1 MTDDTEPPDPL
12 AETIAETTREPPATD
27 EKPPSADFATSPPAA
42 PEGSADPEP
51 PPEEPRKPNRRE
63 RILFVLKWVGIGL
76 LTAVLAAALG
86 IVLVIRHYES
96 GLPSVESL
104 KKGYDPPQVTRVL
117 ARDGSVLASLFIERR
132 TVIPFA
138 EIPPHVKLAFL
149 AAEDAS
155 FYEHQGLDYFG
166 MVRALFVNLRAG
178 RAKQGASTIT
188 QQVIKN
194 VVLDASRSYERKIK
208 ETILARRLE
217 QSLTKDEIFG
227 LYLNHIYLGHGRY
240 GIEEA
245 ARYYFGKKA
254 RDLDLEEAA
263 TLAGLVAAPERYS
276 PRHDAGR
283 SLARRRFVLDQMHEK
298 GFLTDE
304 PWRAARDVPLRLAPA
319 ADGESELA
327 PEVVAQVK
335 KVLEAVAGD
344 RAKLGGFVVKTSLDP
359 GLQAAARR
367 AVREAL
373 TAYSTRQKLEPPF
386 TQDARRI
393 WGKGPSTPPKPET
406 KAAPGR
412 VVGVDDAA
420 RTIELEVGGARCRVP
435 LGAETRFNPKRLP
448 PSEFTKVGAALRVV
462 LETEPSAEGPVPC
475 RLALGP
481 EAALVAIDVRTRE
494 IRALVGSYDAVMG
507 SLDRAT
513 RARRQPG
520 SAFKPFV
527 YSYAL
532 SSRRFTPASVLT
544 LPNRPDKGRTAPD
557 AGAGAISPTR
567 TMPLRLAIAKSDN
580 DAATKLLEE
589 VGAPNVVGWAH
600 ALGIESEL
608 RPTPSLALGA
618 YEVTPLEITNAYA
631 TFASG
636 GELEPPRLVLSILAP
651 GGKELPLPATP
662 PRRRVMSP
670 EEAYLT
676 TSLLRSV
683 VESGTGQR
691 AKTLGRPVAGKTG
704 TTNDAKDAWFVGYST
719 EIVAGVW
726 VGYDDPIPLGW
737 GEAGSA
743 TALPA
748 WVSFMKVAHEGRPST
763 DFPRPGSIVVL
774 SVDPATG
781 LIAYP
786 GQTDAAEEEFLE
798 GTAPSEVS
806 APDAGAADAGELDA
820 ALDDES
826 RESRTGSLP
835 ETPPDG
841 GTTETAPPPF

>member
-1 MTDDTEPPDPL
+1 V
-12 AETIAETTREPPATD
+12 
-27 EKPPSADFATSPPAA
+27 PSPEAA
-42 PEGSADPEP
+42 AAIR
-51 PPEEPRKPNRRE
+51 RK
-63 RILFVLKWVGIGL
+63 RILSALKWVGVGL
-76 LTAVLAAALG
+76 GAALLAAVLTV
-86 IVLVIRHYES
+86 VLVIRHYES

-132 TVIPFA
+132 TVIPFS
-138 EIPPHVKLAFL
+138 EIPRHVKLAFL

-155 FYEHQGLDYFG
+155 FYEHEGLDYLG

-178 RAKQGASTIT
+178 RTKQGASTIT

-194 VVLDASRSYERKIK
+194 VVLGPEKSYERKIK

-254 RDLDLEEAA
+254 RDLGLEEGA
-263 TLAGLVAAPERYS
+263 TLAGLVASPERYS
-276 PRHDAGR
+276 PRHSAER
-283 SLARRRFVLDQMHEK
+283 SLSRRRFVLDQMHEK

-304 PWRAARDVPLRLAPA
+304 PWKAARDVPLRLSPA

-335 KVLEAVAGD
+335 KVLEQVSGE
-344 RAKLGGFVVKTSLDP
+344 RARVGGFVVKTSLDP
-359 GLQAAARR
+359 ALQAAARQ

-373 TAYSTRQKLEPPF
+373 AAYATRQKLEPPF
-386 TQDARRI
+386 TLETRRI
-393 WGKGPSTPPKPET
+393 WGKPPSVPPKPET
-406 KAAPGR
+406 KAAPAR
-412 VVGVDDAA
+412 VVHVDDAA
-420 RTIELEVGGARCRVP
+420 RTIDLDIAGARCRVA
-435 LGAETRFNPKRLP
+435 LGAEARFNPKRLP
-448 PSEFTKVGAALRVV
+448 PSEFTKVGAVLRVV
-462 LETEPSAEGPVPC
+462 LEAEPTPSGPVPC

-494 IRALVGSYDAVMG
+494 IRALVGSHDAIMG

-544 LPNRPDKGRTAPD
+544 VPNRPEKNRAAD
-557 AGAGAISPTR
+557 AGAPGPVPPTR
-567 TMPLRLAIAKSDN
+567 TIPVRMAIAKSDN

-589 VGAPNVVGWAH
+589 VGAPNVVSWAH

-618 YEVTPLEITNAYA
+618 YEVTPLELTNAYV
-631 TFASG
+631 TFANG
-636 GELEPPRLVLSILAP
+636 GELEAPRLVQSIVAP
-651 GGKELPLPATP
+651 GGKELPLPPTP
-662 PRRRVMSP
+662 PRRRVMTP

-683 VESGTGQR
+683 VETGTAQR
-691 AKTLGRPVAGKTG
+691 AKALGRPVAGKTG
-704 TTNDAKDAWFVGYST
+704 TTNEAKDAWFVGYST
-719 EIVAGVW
+719 ELVVGVW
-726 VGYDDPIPLGW
+726 VGYDDPAPLGW

-748 WVSFMKVAHEGRPST
+748 WLSFMKVAHAGHPST
-763 DFPRPGSIVVL
+763 DFPRPGSIALV
-774 SVDPATG
+774 SVDPQTG
-781 LIAYP
+781 LLAYP
-786 GQTDAAEEEFLE
+786 GQTDAVEEEFLE
-798 GTAPSEVS
+798 GTVPNDVA
-806 APDAGAADAGELDA
+806 APDAGAPDTLDGGALDA
-820 ALDDES
+820 SVDDEA
-826 RESRTGSLP
+826 RESRTGALP
-835 ETPPDG
+835 ETPPNPPDAG
-841 GTTETAPPPF
+841 GDPGGPPPF

>member
-1 MTDDTEPPDPL
+1 MSEPADPL
-12 AETIAETTREPPATD
+12 AKTA
-27 EKPPSADFATSPPAA
+27 KF
-42 PEGSADPEP
+42 EGP
-51 PPEEPRKPNRRE
+51 PPEPTNRPGRRE
-63 RILFVLKWVGIGL
+63 RVLYVLKWVGAGL
-76 LTAVLAAALG
+76 GASLLAAALTV
-86 IVLVIRHYES
+86 VLVIRHYES
-96 GLPSVESL
+96 GLPSVETL

-132 TVIPFA
+132 TVIPFE
-138 EIPPHVKLAFL
+138 EIPRHVKLAFL

-155 FYEHQGLDYFG
+155 FYEHQGLDYLG
-166 MVRALFVNLRAG
+166 MVRALVVNLRAG
-178 RAKQGASTIT
+178 RSKQGASTIT

-194 VVLDASRSYERKIK
+194 VVLGPERSYERKIK

-217 QSLTKDEIFG
+217 QSLTKDEIFA

-254 RDLDLEEAA
+254 KEIDLEEGAS
-263 TLAGLVAAPERYS
+263 LAGLVASPERYS
-276 PRHDAGR
+276 PRHDAEK
-283 SLARRRFVLDQMHEK
+283 SLVRRRFVLDQMLEK
-298 GFLTDE
+298 GFLTSE
-304 PWRAARDVPLRLAPA
+304 PWKAARDVPLRLAPA

-335 KVLEAVAGD
+335 KVLEQVAGD
-344 RAKLGGFVVKTSLDP
+344 RARLGGFVVKTSLDP
-359 GLQAAARR
+359 SLQLAARK
-367 AVREAL
+367 AVRDAL
-373 TAYSTRQKLEPPF
+373 AQYATRQKLEPPL
-386 TQDARRI
+386 TLETRRI
-393 WGKGPSTPPKPET
+393 WGKPPATAPKPET

-412 VVGVDDAA
+412 VIAVDDAA
-420 RTIELEVGGARCRVP
+420 RTVDVELGGARCRLA
-435 LGAETRFNPKRLP
+435 LGGETRYNPKRLP
-448 PSEFTKVGAALRVV
+448 PSEFTRVGAVLRVV
-462 LETEPSAEGPVPC
+462 LESAPAGDAPVPC

-527 YSYAL
+527 YGYAL

-544 LPNRPDKGRTAPD
+544 LPNKPEKGRPD
-557 AGAGAISPTR
+557 AGAAEVPPTR
-567 TMPLRLAIAKSDN
+567 SLSVRQAIAKSDN
-580 DAATKLLEE
+580 DAATKLLAEI
-589 VGAPNVVGWAH
+589 GAPNVVGFAH

-618 YEVTPLEITNAYA
+618 YEVTPLEITNAFA

-636 GELEPPRLVLSILAP
+636 GELEPPRLVLSIVAP
-651 GGKELPLPATP
+651 GGKELPLPAAP
-662 PRRRVMSP
+662 PRRRVMTV

-683 VESGTGQR
+683 VESGTAQR
-691 AKTLGRPVAGKTG
+691 AKALGRPAVGKTG
-704 TTNDAKDAWFVGYST
+704 TTNEAKDAWFVGYTT
-719 EIVAGVW
+719 ELVAGVW
-726 VGYDDPIPLGW
+726 VGYDDPTPLGW

-748 WVSFMKVAHEGRPST
+748 WVAFMKAAHEGHPST
-763 DFPRPGSIVVL
+763 DFPRPGSIAVV
-774 SVDPATG
+774 SVDPLTG
-781 LIAYP
+781 LLAYP
-786 GQTDAAEEEFLE
+786 GQSDAIEEEFLE
-798 GTAPSEVS
+798 GTAPTEVS
-806 APDAGAADAGELDA
+806 APDAGAPDAGSPDA
-820 ALDDES
+820 AVDDEA

-835 ETPPDG
+835 ESLPTAEDAG
-841 GTTETAPPPF
+841 AGSAAPPPF

>member
-1 MTDDTEPPDPL
+1 MSDETAPPDPL
-12 AETIAETTREPPATD
+12 AETVVAPPPD
-27 EKPPSADFATSPPAA
+27 N
-42 PEGSADPEP
+42 EP
-51 PPEEPRKPNRRE
+51 PPEDQPVPRSRRE
-63 RILFVLKWVGIGL
+63 RVLFALKWVGIGL
-76 LTAVLAAALG
+76 GAALVLAVLTV
-86 IVLVIRHYES
+86 VLVIRHYES
-96 GLPSVESL
+96 GLPSVEVL

-138 EIPPHVKLAFL
+138 EIPRHVKLAFL

-155 FYEHQGLDYFG
+155 FYEHQGLDYLG
-166 MVRALFVNLRAG
+166 MVRALVVNLRAG

-194 VVLDASRSYERKIK
+194 VVLGPERSYERKIK

-217 QSLTKDEIFG
+217 QSLTKDEIFS

-240 GIEEA
+240 GVEEA

-254 RDLDLEEAA
+254 RDIDLEEAA

-276 PRHDAGR
+276 PRHDAER
-283 SLARRRFVLDQMHEK
+283 SLVRRRFVLDQMHEK
-298 GFLTDE
+298 GFLTTE
-304 PWRAARDVPLRLAPA
+304 PWQAARDVPLRLAPA

-335 KVLEAVAGD
+335 KVLEEVAGD
-344 RAKLGGFVVKTSLDP
+344 RARLGGFVVKTSLDP
-359 GLQAAARR
+359 GLQTAARR

-373 TAYSTRQKLEPPF
+373 AAYATRQKLEPPF
-386 TQDARRI
+386 TLESRRI
-393 WGKGPSTPPKPET
+393 WGKSPSTPPKPET
-406 KAAPGR
+406 KAAPGH
-412 VVGVDDAA
+412 VVAVDDAA
-420 RTIELEVGGARCRVP
+420 RTIDIDVGGARCRVP
-435 LGAETRFNPKRLP
+435 LGAETRYNPKRLP
-448 PSEFTKVGAALRVV
+448 PSEFTRVGAALRVV
-462 LETEPSAEGPVPC
+462 LEAEASGEAPVPC

-513 RARRQPG
+513 HARRQPG

-532 SSRRFTPASVLT
+532 SSRRFTPASVLV
-544 LPNRPDKGRTAPD
+544 LPNKPEKGRPD
-557 AGAGAISPTR
+557 AGAPTPAPPTR
-567 TMPLRLAIAKSDN
+567 SISLRLAIAKSDN
-580 DAATKLLEE
+580 DAATKLLEA
-589 VGAPNVVGWAH
+589 VGAPNVVGWAR
-600 ALGIESEL
+600 ALGIDSEL

-618 YEVTPLEITNAYA
+618 YEVTPLEITNAFA

-636 GELEPPRLVLSILAP
+636 GELEPPKLVLSILAP
-651 GGKELPLPATP
+651 GGKELPLPAAP
-662 PRRRVMSP
+662 PRRRVMSE

-683 VESGTGQR
+683 VENGTGQR
-691 AKTLGRPVAGKTG
+691 AKALGRPVAGKTG
-704 TTNDAKDAWFVGYST
+704 TTNEAKDAWFVGYST
-719 EIVAGVW
+719 ELVAGVW
-726 VGYDDPIPLGW
+726 VGYDDPVPLGW

-748 WVSFMKVAHEGRPST
+748 WLAFMKTAHEGHPST
-763 DFPRPGSIVVL
+763 DFPRPGSIAVVT
-774 SVDPATG
+774 VDPATG
-781 LIAYP
+781 LLAYS
-786 GQTDAAEEEFLE
+786 GQTDSIEEEFLE

-806 APDAGAADAGELDA
+806 VPDAGAGSADAGAPDA
-820 ALDDES
+820 AVDDEA
-826 RESRTGSLP
+826 RESHRGALP
-835 ETPPDG
+835 EALPSDAGSDDG
-841 GTTETAPPPF
+841 GPPPF

>member
-1 MTDDTEPPDPL
+1 MSEETPPPDPL
-12 AETIAETTREPPATD
+12 AETVVA
-27 EKPPSADFATSPPAA
+27 
-42 PEGSADPEP
+42 P
-51 PPEEPRKPNRRE
+51 PPETPSPPDVTNKKSRRE
-63 RILFVLKWVGIGL
+63 RILFALKWIGIGL
-76 LTAVLAAALG
+76 GAAIALG
-86 IVLVIRHYES
+86 LLSVVLVIRHYES

-138 EIPPHVKLAFL
+138 EIPRHVKLAFL

-155 FYEHQGLDYFG
+155 FYEHQGLDYVG

-178 RAKQGASTIT
+178 RSKQGASTIT

-194 VVLDASRSYERKIK
+194 VVLGPERSYERKIK

-217 QSLTKDEIFG
+217 QSLTKDEIFA

-254 RDLDLEEAA
+254 RELDLEEAA

-276 PRHDAGR
+276 PRHDAER

-298 GFLTDE
+298 GFLTSE
-304 PWRAARDVPLRLAPA
+304 PWQAARDVPLRLAPA

-335 KVLEAVAGD
+335 KVLEEVAGE
-344 RAKLGGFVVKTSLDP
+344 RARLGGFVVKTSLDP
-359 GLQAAARR
+359 GLQAAARK

-373 TAYSTRQKLEPPF
+373 GAYATRQKLEPPF
-386 TQDARRI
+386 TLESRRI
-393 WGKGPSTPPKPET
+393 WGKPPRVPPKPET
-406 KAAPGR
+406 KAAPGQ
-412 VVGVDDAA
+412 VVAVDDVA
-420 RTIELEVGGARCRVP
+420 RTIDVEVGGARCRVP
-435 LGAETRFNPKRLP
+435 LGAEPRFNPKRLP
-448 PSEFTKVGAALRVV
+448 PSEFTRVGAALRVV
-462 LETEPSAEGPVPC
+462 LETEPGSGGPVPC

-527 YSYAL
+527 YGYAL
-532 SSRRFTPASVLT
+532 ASRRFTPASVLT
-544 LPNRPDKGRTAPD
+544 LPNKPEKARPD
-557 AGAGAISPTR
+557 AGAPKDIPPTR
-567 TMPLRLAIAKSDN
+567 TISLRLAIAKSDN

-589 VGAPNVVGWAH
+589 VGAPNVVGWAR

-618 YEVTPLEITNAYA
+618 YEVTPLEITNAFV

-636 GELEPPRLVLSILAP
+636 GELEPPKLVLSIVGP
-651 GGKELPLPATP
+651 GGKELLLPAAP
-662 PRRRVMSP
+662 PRRRVMTP

-683 VESGTGQR
+683 VENGTGQH
-691 AKTLGRPVAGKTG
+691 AKALGRPVAGKTG
-704 TTNDAKDAWFVGYST
+704 TTNEAKDAWFVGYTT
-719 EIVAGVW
+719 ELVAGVW
-726 VGYDDPIPLGW
+726 VGYDDPVPLGW

-748 WVSFMKVAHEGRPST
+748 WLSFMKVAHEGHPST
-763 DFPRPGSIVVL
+763 DFPRPGSIAIVT
-774 SVDPATG
+774 VDPATG
-781 LIAYP
+781 LLAYP
-786 GQTDAAEEEFLE
+786 GQTDAVEEEFLE
-798 GTAPSEVS
+798 GTTPSEV
-806 APDAGAADAGELDA
+806 AVPDAGAPDAIDAGTPDA
-820 ALDDES
+820 AVDDEA
-826 RESRTGSLP
+826 RESHAGALP
-835 ETPPDG
+835 EILPTPPDAG
-841 GTTETAPPPF
+841 DVASPPF

>member
-1 MTDDTEPPDPL
+1 MSEAPEPPDPL
-12 AETIAETTREPPATD
+12 AETIAA
-27 EKPPSADFATSPPAA
+27 
-42 PEGSADPEP
+42 EP
-51 PPEEPRKPNRRE
+51 PPEGGEPPPEAAAAVRKK
-63 RILFVLKWVGIGL
+63 RILAALKWVGIGIGVSL
-76 LTAVLAAALG
+76 LAVALTV
-86 IVLVIRHYES
+86 VLVIRHYES
-96 GLPSVESL
+96 DLPSVESL

-132 TVIPFA
+132 TVIPFS
-138 EIPPHVKLAFL
+138 EIPRHVKLAFL

-155 FYEHQGLDYFG
+155 FYEHEGLDYLG

-194 VVLDASRSYERKIK
+194 VVLGPEKSYERKIK

-254 RDLDLEEAA
+254 KDLGLEEGA
-263 TLAGLVAAPERYS
+263 TLAGLIASPERYS
-276 PRHDAGR
+276 PRHSAER
-283 SLARRRFVLDQMHEK
+283 SLSRRRFVLDQMREK

-304 PWRAARDVPLRLAPA
+304 PWQVARDVPLRLAPA
-319 ADGESELA
+319 SDGESELA

-335 KVLEAVAGD
+335 KVLEQVGGE
-344 RAKLGGFVVKTSLDP
+344 RARLGGFVVKTSLDP
-359 GLQAAARR
+359 ALQAAARN

-373 TAYSTRQKLEPPF
+373 AAYATRQKLEPPF
-386 TQDARRI
+386 TLETRRI
-393 WGKGPSTPPKPET
+393 WGKVPSVPPKPET
-406 KAAPGR
+406 KAVPAR
-412 VVGVDDAA
+412 VVQVDDAA
-420 RTIELEVGGARCRVP
+420 RTIDLDVAGARCRVA
-435 LGAETRFNPKRLP
+435 LAAETRFNPKRLP
-448 PSEFTKVGAALRVV
+448 PSEFTKVGAALRII
-462 LETEPSAEGPVPC
+462 LEAEPTPSGPVPC

-494 IRALVGSYDAVMG
+494 IRALVGSHDAVMG

-544 LPNRPDKGRTAPD
+544 LPNRPEKNRAAD
-557 AGAGAISPTR
+557 AGAPIAPTR
-567 TMPLRLAIAKSDN
+567 TISVRTAIAKSDN

-589 VGAPNVVGWAH
+589 VGAPNVVSWAH
-600 ALGIESEL
+600 ALGIESDL
-608 RPTPSLALGA
+608 KPTPSLALGA
-618 YEVTPLEITNAYA
+618 YEVTPLELTNAYV
-631 TFASG
+631 TFANG
-636 GELEPPRLVLSILAP
+636 GELEPARLVQSIVAP
-651 GGKELPLPATP
+651 GGKELPLPPTP
-662 PRRRVMSP
+662 PRRRVMTQ

-683 VESGTGQR
+683 VEGGTAQR
-691 AKTLGRPVAGKTG
+691 AKALGRPVAGKTG
-704 TTNDAKDAWFVGYST
+704 TTNEAKDAWFVGYST
-719 EIVAGVW
+719 ELVVGVW
-726 VGYDDPIPLGW
+726 VGYDDPVPLGW

-748 WVSFMKVAHEGRPST
+748 WLSFMKVANAGHPST
-763 DFPRPGSIVVL
+763 DFPRPGSIAVV
-774 SVDPATG
+774 SVDPQTG
-781 LIAYP
+781 LLAYP
-786 GQTDAAEEEFLE
+786 GQTDPVEEEFLE
-798 GTAPSEVS
+798 GTVPSEVA
-806 APDAGAADAGELDA
+806 APDAGAPDAGAGDA
-820 ALDDES
+820 SVDDEA
-826 RESRTGSLP
+826 RESRTGTLPESLP
-835 ETPPDG
+835 NPPDAGADPG
-841 GTTETAPPPF
+841 GPPPF

>member
-1 MTDDTEPPDPL
+1 MSEAPEPADPL
-12 AETIAETTREPPATD
+12 AETTKA
-27 EKPPSADFATSPPAA
+27 
-42 PEGSADPEP
+42 EP
-51 PPEEPRKPNRRE
+51 PPEAVAKDRKK
-63 RILFVLKWVGIGL
+63 RILAALKWVGIGL
-76 LTAVLAAALG
+76 GVACLTAALTV
-86 IVLVIRHYES
+86 VLVIRHYES

-132 TVIPFA
+132 TVIPFD
-138 EIPPHVKLAFL
+138 EIPRHVKLAFL

-155 FYEHQGLDYFG
+155 FYEHEGLDYLG
-166 MVRALFVNLRAG
+166 MVRALFVNIRAG
-178 RAKQGASTIT
+178 RPKQGASTIT

-194 VVLDASRSYERKIK
+194 VVLGPEKSLERKIK

-254 RDLDLEEAA
+254 RDLGLEEGA
-263 TLAGLVAAPERYS
+263 TLAGLVASPERYS
-276 PRHDAGR
+276 PRHSAEK
-283 SLARRRFVLDQMHEK
+283 SLSRRRFVLDQMREK
-298 GFLTDE
+298 GFLTEE
-304 PWRAARDVPLRLAPA
+304 PWQVARDVPLRLAPA

-335 KVLEAVAGD
+335 KVLEQVAGD
-344 RAKLGGFVVKTSLDP
+344 RARLGGFVVKTSLDP
-359 GLQAAARR
+359 GLQAAARS

-373 TAYSTRQKLEPPF
+373 AAYAVRQKLEPPF
-386 TQDARRI
+386 TLDTRRI
-393 WGKGPSTPPKPET
+393 WGKPPSAPPKPER
-406 KAAPGR
+406 AAAGK
-412 VVGVDDAA
+412 VAAVDDAA
-420 RTIELEVGGARCRVP
+420 RTIDIEVGGVHCRVA

-448 PSEFTKVGAALRVV
+448 PSEFTRVGALLRVV
-462 LETEPSAEGPVPC
+462 LESEPTGGGPVPC

-494 IRALVGSYDAVMG
+494 IRALVGSHDAVMG

-544 LPNRPDKGRTAPD
+544 LPNRPDKNRAPD
-557 AGAGAISPTR
+557 AGGPQAPTR
-567 TMPLRLAIAKSDN
+567 TIGLRLAIAKSDN
-580 DAATKLLEE
+580 DAATKLLQE
-589 VGAPNVVGWAH
+589 VGAPNVVSWAH

-618 YEVTPLEITNAYA
+618 YEVTPLELTNAYV
-631 TFASG
+631 TFANG
-636 GELEPPRLVLSILAP
+636 GELEPPRLVLSIVAP
-651 GGKELPLPATP
+651 GGKELALPPTP
-662 PRRRVMSP
+662 PRRRVMTA

-683 VESGTGQR
+683 VENGTGQR
-691 AKTLGRPVAGKTG
+691 AKALGRPVAGKTG
-704 TTNDAKDAWFVGYST
+704 TTNEAKDAWFVGYST
-719 EIVAGVW
+719 EFVVGVW
-726 VGYDDPIPLGW
+726 VGYDDPVPLGW

-748 WVSFMKVAHEGRPST
+748 WLSFMKVANDGHPST
-763 DFPRPGSIVVL
+763 AFPRPGSISVVA
-774 SVDPATG
+774 VDPQTG
-781 LIAYP
+781 LLAYP
-786 GQTDAAEEEFLE
+786 GQTDSVEEEFLE
-798 GTAPSEVS
+798 GTVPSEVS
-806 APDAGAADAGELDA
+806 APDAGAEETVDAG
-820 ALDDES
+820 ALDGSVDDEA
-826 RESRTGSLP
+826 RESRTGALP
-835 ETPPDG
+835 ETPPNSRDAG
-841 GTTETAPPPF
+841 GDPGGPPPF

>member
-1 MTDDTEPPDPL
+1 MSEVPESPTPETEP
-12 AETIAETTREPPATD
+12 
-27 EKPPSADFATSPPAA
+27 SA
-42 PEGSADPEP
+42 EP
-51 PPEEPRKPNRRE
+51 PPETPTKNRRE
-63 RILFVLKWVGIGL
+63 RILVALKWVGIGL
-76 LTAVLAAALG
+76 GASLLAAVLTV
-86 IVLVIRHYES
+86 VLVIRHYES

-138 EIPPHVKLAFL
+138 EIPKHVKLAFL
-149 AAEDAS
+149 AAEDAN
-155 FYEHQGLDYFG
+155 FYEHEGLDYLG

-178 RAKQGASTIT
+178 KAKQGASTIT

-194 VVLDASRSYERKIK
+194 VVLGPERSYERKIK

-254 RDLDLEEAA
+254 RDLDLEEGAA
-263 TLAGLVAAPERYS
+263 LAGLVASPERYS
-276 PRHDAGR
+276 PRHSAER
-283 SLARRRFVLDQMHEK
+283 SLVRRHFVLDQMREK
-298 GFLTDE
+298 GFLTSE
-304 PWRAARDVPLRLAPA
+304 PWQIARDAPLRLAPA

-335 KVLEAVAGD
+335 KVLEQVAGD
-344 RAKLGGFVVKTSLDP
+344 RARLGGFVVKTSLDP
-359 GLQAAARR
+359 GLQAAARS
-367 AVREAL
+367 AVRDAL
-373 TAYSTRQKLEPPF
+373 HAYATRQKLEPPF
-386 TQDARRI
+386 LLESRRI
-393 WGKGPSTPPKPET
+393 WGKPPSVPPKAET

-412 VVGVDDAA
+412 VVLVDDAA
-420 RTIELEVGGARCRVP
+420 RAIEVDVGGARCRVP
-435 LGAETRFNPKRLP
+435 LAAETRFNPKRLP
-448 PSEFTKVGAALRVV
+448 PSEFTRVGAALRVV
-462 LETEPSAEGPVPC
+462 LEAEPTGPLPVPC

-532 SSRRFTPASVLT
+532 YSRRFTTASVLT
-544 LPNRPDKGRTAPD
+544 LPNRPEKGRPD
-557 AGAGAISPTR
+557 AGVEVPPTR
-567 TMPLRLAIAKSDN
+567 TVPLRLGIAKSDN
-580 DAATKLLEE
+580 DAATKLLQE
-589 VGAPNVVGWAH
+589 VGAPNVVSWAH

-618 YEVTPLEITNAYA
+618 YEVTPLELTNAYV
-631 TFASG
+631 TFANG
-636 GELEPPRLVLSILAP
+636 GELEAPRLVLSIVAP
-651 GGKELPLPATP
+651 GGKELPLPPLP
-662 PRRRVMSP
+662 PRRRVMTVD
-670 EEAYLT
+670 EAYLT
-676 TSLLRSV
+676 TSLMKSV

-691 AKTLGRPVAGKTG
+691 AKALGRPVAGKTG
-704 TTNDAKDAWFVGYST
+704 TTNEAKDAWFVGYTT
-719 EIVAGVW
+719 ELVAGVW
-726 VGYDDPIPLGW
+726 VGYDDPVPLGW

-748 WVSFMKVAHEGRPST
+748 WVSFMKKAHEGHPST
-763 DFPRPGSIVVL
+763 DFPRPGTIAVVT
-774 SVDPATG
+774 VDPATG

-786 GQTDAAEEEFLE
+786 GQTDAVEEEFLD
-798 GTAPSEVS
+798 GTVPNEVAPV
-806 APDAGAADAGELDA
+806 DAGAPVVVDAGVLDA
-820 ALDDES
+820 AVDDEA

-835 ETPPDG
+835 ETLPNTPDAG
-841 GTTETAPPPF
+841 GQAASPPPF

>member
-1 MTDDTEPPDPL
+1 MSDDAQPPDPL
-12 AETIAETTREPPATD
+12 AETQVSPKEGAS
-27 EKPPSADFATSPPAA
+27 PSPGSEAA
-42 PEGSADPEP
+42 PDAEP
-51 PPEEPRKPNRRE
+51 PPGAPQTPSRRE
-63 RILFVLKWVGIGL
+63 RILFVLKWVAVGL
-76 LTAVLAAALG
+76 GTAVVAVVLS
-86 IVLVIRHYES
+86 IVLVIRHYEAS
-96 GLPSVESL
+96 LPSVESL

-149 AAEDAS
+149 AAEDAH
-155 FYEHQGLDYFG
+155 FYEHQGLDYLG

-194 VVLDASRSYERKIK
+194 VVLDAERSYERKIK

-254 RDLDLEEAA
+254 RQLDLEEAA

-283 SLARRRFVLDQMHEK
+283 ALARRRFVLDQMHEK
-298 GFLTDE
+298 GFLNAE
-304 PWRAARDVPLRLAPA
+304 PWQAARDVPLRLAPA

-344 RAKLGGFVVKTSLDP
+344 RARLGGFVVKTSIDP

-367 AVREAL
+367 AVRDAL
-373 TAYSTRQKLEPPF
+373 AAYATRQKLEPPF
-386 TQDARRI
+386 TQESRRI
-393 WGKGPSTPPKPET
+393 WGKPPTSAPKPET

-412 VVGVDDAA
+412 VALVDDAA
-420 RTIELEVGGARCRVP
+420 RTIDLEVGGARCRVT
-435 LGAETRFNPKRLP
+435 LAAETRFNPKRLL
-448 PSEFTKVGAALRVV
+448 PSEFTKTGAALRVV
-462 LETEPSAEGPVPC
+462 LETEPRAEGPVPC

-507 SLDRAT
+507 GLDRST

-544 LPNRPDKGRTAPD
+544 LPNRPDKGRATPD
-557 AGAGAISPTR
+557 AGAPATLSPTR
-567 TMPLRLAIAKSDN
+567 SIPLRLAIAKSDN

-589 VGAPNVVGWAH
+589 VGAPNVVGWAR

-662 PRRRVMSP
+662 PRRRVMSR

-691 AKTLGRPVAGKTG
+691 AKALGRPVAGKTG

-719 EIVAGVW
+719 DLVTGVW
-726 VGYDDPIPLGW
+726 IGYDDPIPLGW

-748 WVSFMKVAHEGRPST
+748 WLSFMKVFHEGRPST

-781 LIAYP
+781 LLAYP
-786 GQTDAAEEEFLE
+786 GQTDSTEEEFLE

-806 APDAGAADAGELDA
+806 APDAGTFDAGAFDA
-820 ALDDES
+820 AVDDET
-826 RESRTGSLP
+826 RESRTGALP
-835 ETPPDG
+835 EAPPSDAG
-841 GTTETAPPPF
+841 GGADPPPF

>member
-1 MTDDTEPPDPL
+1 MSEEPESPSPENDPL
-12 AETIAETTREPPATD
+12 AEPLPETT
-27 EKPPSADFATSPPAA
+27 KMS
-42 PEGSADPEP
+42 
-51 PPEEPRKPNRRE
+51 RRE
-63 RILFVLKWVGIGL
+63 RILVALKWVGIGL
-76 LTAVLAAALG
+76 GASILAAVLT

-138 EIPPHVKLAFL
+138 EIPRHVKLAFL

-155 FYEHQGLDYFG
+155 FYEHEGLDYLG
-166 MVRALFVNLRAG
+166 MVRAMFVNLRAG
-178 RAKQGASTIT
+178 KAKQGASTIT

-194 VVLDASRSYERKIK
+194 VVLGPERSYERKIK

-254 RDLDLEEAA
+254 RDLDLEEGAA
-263 TLAGLVAAPERYS
+263 LAGLVASPERYS
-276 PRHDAGR
+276 PRHSAER
-283 SLARRRFVLDQMHEK
+283 SLVRRHFVLDQMRDK
-298 GFLTDE
+298 GFLTSE
-304 PWRAARDVPLRLAPA
+304 AWQIARDAPLRLAPA

-335 KVLEAVAGD
+335 KVLEQVAGD
-344 RAKLGGFVVKTSLDP
+344 RARLGGFVVKTSLDP
-359 GLQAAARR
+359 GLQAAARN
-367 AVREAL
+367 AVRDAL
-373 TAYSTRQKLEPPF
+373 HAYATRQKLEPPY
-386 TQDARRI
+386 QLDSRRI
-393 WGKGPSTPPKPET
+393 WGKPPSVPPKAES

-412 VVGVDDAA
+412 VVSVDDTA
-420 RTIELEVGGARCRVP
+420 RTVDVDVGGATCRVP
-435 LGAETRFNPKRLP
+435 LAAETRFNPKRLP
-448 PSEFTKVGAALRVV
+448 PSEFTRVGAALRVV
-462 LETEPSAEGPVPC
+462 LEAEPTGTGPVPC

-532 SSRRFTPASVLT
+532 YSRRFTAASVLT
-544 LPNRPDKGRTAPD
+544 LPNRPEKGRAAD
-557 AGAGAISPTR
+557 AGAPLDVSPTR
-567 TMPLRLAIAKSDN
+567 TVPLRLAIAKSDN

-589 VGAPNVVGWAH
+589 VGAPNVVSFAH

-618 YEVTPLEITNAYA
+618 YEVTPLELTNAYV
-631 TFASG
+631 TFANG
-636 GELEPPRLVLSILAP
+636 GELEAPRLVLSIVAP
-651 GGKELPLPATP
+651 GGKELPLPPAP
-662 PRRRVMSP
+662 PRRRVMTV

-676 TSLLRSV
+676 TSLMKSV

-691 AKTLGRPVAGKTG
+691 AKALGRPVAGKTG
-704 TTNDAKDAWFVGYST
+704 TTNEAKDAWFVGYST
-719 EIVAGVW
+719 ELVAGVW
-726 VGYDDPIPLGW
+726 VGYDDPAPLGW
-737 GEAGSA
+737 GESGSA

-748 WVSFMKVAHEGRPST
+748 WLAFMKKAHEGHPST
-763 DFPRPGSIVVL
+763 DFPRPGSIAVVA
-774 SVDPATG
+774 VDPATG
-781 LIAYP
+781 LLAYP
-786 GQTDAAEEEFLE
+786 GQADSVDEVFLD
-798 GTAPSEVS
+798 GTSPSEV
-806 APDAGAADAGELDA
+806 APVDAGAPSVADAGVLDA
-820 ALDDES
+820 AGVDDEA
-826 RESRTGSLP
+826 RESRTGALP
-835 ETPPDG
+835 ETLPNPPDAG
-841 GTTETAPPPF
+841 REGASPPPF